1 VSQGFAITI
10 LFSAFFT
17 LMVLRVPIAFALGVA
32 CVPLV
37 MFDPRLSPMVVFNES
52 FKSFNSFILLAVP
65 FFLLSAQLMNVGGIT
80 QRLLRLS
87 RSLVGH
93 RPGGLAQ
100 VNVLLS
106 VFFAGISGSATA
118 DAASQGKLFIHAQV
132 KEGYSPGFSVAV
144 TAVSSLLSAVI
155 PPSIM
160 MVVWAGVMPVSVGGL
175 FVAGV
180 MPGLVLA
187 GAMMLVVHHT
197 SVRRGYPTHEKST
210 WPDRLA
216 ATVSAIPAMMTPVI
230 IIGGKVFGW
239 FTATEAS
246 VIAVL
251 YALALSCIVYREV
264 GLRQLA
270 TAFAETAEM
279 SGAILLCVGT
289 ASVFGWLLAFH
300 QVPQYL
306 LQAATSWQL
315 GPLGAGLFVAGVF
328 LVVGCF
334 LDAIPA
340 IIIVGTLLEPMA
352 RASGLDSLH
361 YALIGIVS
369 LAFGLVTPPY
379 GLCLLICCSIAKVRI
394 GEVMRDFLMFLL
406 PCLVVLLTIIAFP
419 GVYLWPVK
427 MFGPALLD

>member
-1 VSQGFAITI
+1 MSQGFAITI

-37 MFDPRLSPMVVFNES
+37 MFDPRLSPLVVFNES

-80 QRLLRLS
+80 HRLLRLS

-93 RPGGLAQ
+93 WPGGLAQ

-132 KEGYSPGFSVAV
+132 KEGYSPSFSVAV

-187 GAMMLVVHHT
+187 AAMMLVVHHT
-197 SVRRGYPTHEKST
+197 SVRRGYPTHEKAT
-210 WPDRLA
+210 WADRLA
-216 ATVSAIPAMMTPVI
+216 AIVSAIPAMMTPVI

-306 LQAATSWQL
+306 LQAATGWQL

-352 RASGLDSLH
+352 MASGLDSLH

-394 GEVMRDFLMFLL
+394 GDVMRDFLMFLL

-419 GVYLWPVK
+419 AVYLWPVR